1 MKKFI
6 PLTIAVGTL
15 TLILAGC
22 SGAGGGSGSED
33 GDSGGDGQKV
43 YMLLPNSTTT
53 RFEARDAPYYEE
65 ALKKEAPD
73 AALTVLNAEGDPD
86 KQQQQVEDAI
96 TQGASV
102 IVLVSADA
110 NLAAG
115 SLILAEQAGVPVI
128 LYDHDAIGGP
138 AEAQVVF
145 NSLAVGQ
152 EQGKRA
158 AELLEAMDGEGLK
171 VARIMG
177 NPGEYGTGQYTAGQD
192 EYLQPLIDS
201 GKIDVVCE
209 QNITNWDPVEGQAFV
224 EDCLAQQS
232 NDLDL
237 IVAMNDGLAGAS
249 IAALTTQGLQGTI
262 PVTAGQD
269 ANVESLNYIVQGY
282 QDNTIFKDLRLEA
295 DAAAKITA
303 ALLAGDP
310 VPEDLVNGE
319 VDNEFTELP
328 AVFLPVQSVTIDNIQ
343 DVVDA
348 GVWTWEQICQGA
360 EQTEV
365 CVEKLQ

>member
-6 PLTIAVGTL
+6 PLTIAVSAIAL
-15 TLILAGC
+15 TLAGC
-22 SGAGGGSGSED
+22 SGSSGGGD
-33 GDSGGDGQKV
+33 ADNGDTGGDTQKV

-53 RFEARDAPYYEE
+53 RFEARDAPYFEE
-65 ALKKEAPD
+65 ALAKEAPD
-73 AALTVLNAEGDPD
+73 AELTVLNAEGDPD

-102 IVLVSADA
+102 IVLVSADS

-115 SLILAEQAGVPVI
+115 SLTLAEQAGVPVV

-145 NSLAVGQ
+145 DSLAVGQ

-171 VARIMG
+171 VARIKG
-177 NPGEYGTGQYTAGQD
+177 NPGEYGTGQYTKGQD

-201 GKIDVVCE
+201 GKIEVVCE
-209 QNITNWDPVEGQAFV
+209 QNITNWDPVEGQAFM
-224 EDCLAQQS
+224 EDCLAQQD

-249 IAALTTQGLQGTI
+249 IAALTTQDLEGTI

-269 ANVESLNYIVQGY
+269 ANVESLNYIVQGF

-295 DAAAKITA
+295 EAAAQITA

-310 VPEDLVNGE
+310 VPEELINGE
-319 VDNEFTELP
+319 VDNEYEKVP
-328 AVFLPVQSVTIDNIQ
+328 ASFLPVQSVTIDNIQ
-343 DVVDA
+343 TVVDA

-360 EQTEV
+360 EQTET
-365 CVEKLQ
+365 CQEQLK

>member
-1 MKKFI
+1 MKKF
-6 PLTIAVGTL
+6 TMMAVAIGAVAL
-15 TLILAGC
+15 MLAGC
-22 SGAGGGSGSED
+22 SGGSGDSADGGGSAE
-33 GDSGGDGQKV
+33 GQKV
-43 YMLLPNSTTT
+43 FMLLPNSTTT
-53 RFEARDAPYYEE
+53 RFEARDAPYFAE
-65 ALKKEAPD
+65 ALASEAPD
-73 AALTVLNAEGDPD
+73 ADLTVLNAEGDPD

-115 SLILAEQAGVPVI
+115 SLTVAEQAGVPVV

-138 AEAQVVF
+138 AAAQVVF
-145 NSLAVGQ
+145 DSLAVGQ

-158 AELLEAMDGEGLK
+158 AELIEGMDGDGLK

-177 NPGEYGTGQYTAGQD
+177 NPGEYGTGQYTRGQD
-192 EYLQPLIDS
+192 ESLQPLVDS
-201 GKIDVVCE
+201 GKIEVVCE
-209 QNITNWDPVEGQAFV
+209 QNITNWDPVEGQSFM

-269 ANVESLNYIVQGY
+269 ANVESLNYIVQGF

-295 DAAAKITA
+295 EAAAKVTA

-310 VPEDLVNGE
+310 VPGDLVNGE
-319 VDNEFTELP
+319 VDNEFAKIP
-328 AVFLPVQSVTIDNIQ
+328 AVFLPVVNVTIDNIQ

-360 EQTEV
+360 EDTEV
-365 CVEKLQ
+365 CQEKLQ

>member
-1 MKKFI
+1 MKKFTPLI
-6 PLTIAVGTL
+6 VAVSALTIV
-15 TLILAGC
+15 LAGC
-22 SGAGGGSGSED
+22 SGGSSGGDASSD
-33 GDSGGDGQKV
+33 AGGDGQQV
-43 YMLLPNSTTT
+43 FMLLPNSTTT
-53 RFEARDAPYYEE
+53 RFEARDAPYFEE
-65 ALKKEAPD
+65 ALATEAPD
-73 AALTVLNAEGDPD
+73 AELTVLNAEGDPA

-115 SLILAEQAGVPVI
+115 SLALADQAGVPVV

-138 AEAQVVF
+138 AAAQVVF
-145 NSLAVGQ
+145 DSLAVGE
-152 EQGKRA
+152 EQGARA
-158 AELLEAMDGEGLK
+158 AELAEAMEGEGLK

-177 NPGEYGTGQYTAGQD
+177 NPGEYGTEQYTKGQN
-192 EYLQPLIDS
+192 EHLQPLIDS
-201 GKIDVVCE
+201 GKIEVVCE
-209 QNITNWDPVEGQAFV
+209 QNITNWDPVVGQAFM

-249 IAALTTQGLQGTI
+249 IAALTTQGLEGTI

-269 ANVESLNYIVQGY
+269 ATVESLNYIVQGF
-282 QDNTIFKDLRLEA
+282 QDSTVFKDLRLQAEG
-295 DAAAKITA
+295 AAKITA
-303 ALLAGDP
+303 ALLRGEE
-310 VPEDLVNGE
+310 VPEDLINGE
-319 VDNEFTELP
+319 VDNDFQMVP
-328 AVFLPVQSVTIDNIQ
+328 AMFLPVSNVTIDNIQ

-360 EQTEV
+360 EETEV
-365 CVEKLQ
+365 CVENLP